1 MPVKHK
7 PPSTISICYLQIIV
21 NNKNMDKFKR
31 QELEQNLIDSG
42 CTQAVIEEFLLIYEQ
57 GRVKNSLRLLAKHRA
72 ELLIDLHNCQKKID
86 CLDYLI
92 FNLKQ
97 Q

>member
-1 MPVKHK
+1 
-7 PPSTISICYLQIIV
+7 
-21 NNKNMDKFKR
+21 MDKFKI
-31 QELEQNLIDSG
+31 QELEQNLIDAG
-42 CTQAVIEEFLLIYEQ
+42 CAQTIIDEFLLLCGQ
-57 GRVKNSLRLLAKHRA
+57 GRVKDALRLLAKHRT
-72 ELLIDLHNCQKKID
+72 ELLTDLHNSQKKID

>member
-1 MPVKHK
+1 M
-7 PPSTISICYLQIIV
+7 V
-21 NNKNMDKFKR
+21 NNKNMDEIKK
-31 QELEQNLIDSG
+31 QNLIQNLIDSG
-42 CTQAVIEEFLLIYEQ
+42 CNKVFIDEFLLLCQ
-57 GRVKNSLRLLAKHRA
+57 KNKIQNAQRLLLKYKK
-72 ELLIDLHNCQKKID
+72 ELLTILYDNQKKID